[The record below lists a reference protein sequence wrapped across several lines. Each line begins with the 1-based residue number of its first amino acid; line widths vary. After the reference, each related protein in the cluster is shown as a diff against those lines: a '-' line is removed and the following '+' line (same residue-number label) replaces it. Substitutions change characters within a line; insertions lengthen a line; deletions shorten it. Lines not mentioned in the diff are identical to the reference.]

1 MKSLTLDRLRM
12 IMRDCAGENES
23 IDLNGDIGEVTFMDL
38 GYDSLALL
46 ETASRLERE
55 FDVSLEDDSVSEEET
70 PNALIELV
78 NAKSSASAPQS

>member
-23 IDLNGDIGEVTFMDL
+23 VDLNGDIGEVTFIDL

-55 FDVSLEDDSVSEEET
+55 FDVSLEDDSVNEEET